1 MVAPEPGV
9 VLELQDGAPKT
20 RSNWVVP
27 RRGSS
32 RSFRMAPKAD
42 VAAVTAMEADA
53 GCPHHGACGE
63 AGCATAAM
71 EANEDGL
78 LVARMRQVGC

>member
-53 GCPHHGACGE
+53 GCP
-63 AGCATAAM
+63 TMVPAARRDVPPQQWRLM
-71 EANEDGL
+71 KMD
-78 LVARMRQVGC
+78 C

>member
-1 MVAPEPGV
+1 M
-9 VLELQDGAPKT
+9 
-20 RSNWVVP
+20 
-27 RRGSS
+27 
-32 RSFRMAPKAD
+32 
-42 VAAVTAMEADA
+42 
-53 GCPHHGACGE
+53 PHHGACGE